1 MKHVTVKS
9 ASLAAGACLSAYALL
24 GVSLAH
30 AGITPGP
37 APLVGVV
44 GGPVGLAAA
53 GVALGGYLLVK
64 HFRDRR

>member
-24 GVSLAH
+24 GASLAY
-30 AGITPGP
+30 AGSYAP

-44 GGPVGLAAA
+44 GGPAGLAAA
-53 GVALGGYLLVK
+53 GVAFGGYLLIK
-64 HFRDRR
+64 RFRNRG